1 MSERG
6 YSLVEFVVVVAI
18 LMVGFAVAAP
28 TLRAYSVESQLL
40 GAGRAF
46 KMTFLRA
53 RSIATKK
60 STYTAIRFERKPGG
74 VFYSVYVDGNSN
86 GVQAVDIASGID
98 ARIEGPYLLT
108 SGAPD
113 VQVAVAPGTP
123 AIPPDSGTLEAGD
136 PIRFGPSD
144 TVSFSPLGT
153 ASPGTFYLSG
163 VGAQGAVRVT
173 PATGRV
179 RLMICRGGRW
189 RER

>member
-6 YSLVEFVVVVAI
+6 HSLVEMVVVVAI
-18 LMVGFAVAAP
+18 LMIGAAVAAP

-40 GAGRAF
+40 GVGRGF
-46 KMTFLRA
+46 KLSFLKA
-53 RSIATKK
+53 RSVATKK
-60 STYTAIRFERKPGG
+60 SVYTAIRFERRPAGI
-74 VFYSVYVDGNSN
+74 FYSVYVDGNNN
-86 GVQAVDIASGID
+86 GVLASDIATGVD
-98 ARIEGPYLLT
+98 ARIEGPFLLT

-113 VQVAVAPGTP
+113 VRVAIPPGTP
-123 AIPPDSGTLEAGD
+123 AIPPDSGDLDTGD
-136 PIRFGPSD
+136 PIRFGSSD
-144 TVSFSPLGT
+144 TLSFSPLGT

-163 VGAQGAVRVT
+163 VGAQAAVRVT